1 MHQPQKK
8 GPRILFLTSNLS
20 SFVEGDLRMLRER
33 YPVREVI
40 VGGNPIQSLTQRL
53 SLGITILSGVLG
65 ADMTFSWFA
74 HNHAYLAVMVSRL
87 LGKRS
92 LVVIGGYEV
101 AREPDVGYGALLDQ
115 GLVGKIQYVIE
126 NADCILAVSEF
137 SKREI
142 LQVARPRR
150 IETVYNSVDT
160 SVFYPEDQKENVVL
174 TVCLVSAANI
184 KVKGL
189 DTFIEAAR
197 HFPEAQF
204 VLLGRALDDAIEIL
218 RQKSPENVEFI
229 EPIGQ
234 DEIIWWYRR
243 AKVYCQLS
251 YRESFGVALAEA
263 MSCECVPVVTDRG
276 ALPEVVGDTG
286 FVVPYGD
293 AEATAAAIVKAL
305 QSDGGRAARV
315 RVEKEFSLQERMQK
329 IRSIIEERPV

>member
-33 YPVREVI
+33 YPIREVI

-53 SLGITILSGVLG
+53 SLGLTILSGVLG
-65 ADMTFSWFA
+65 TDMTFSWFA

-92 LVVIGGYEV
+92 LVVVGGYEV
-101 AREPDVGYGALLDQ
+101 AEEPDIGYGALLVPE
-115 GLVGKIQYVIE
+115 LAGKIPYIIE

-142 LQVARPRR
+142 LRAARPRR
-150 IETVYNSVDT
+150 IETVYNGVDT
-160 SVFYPEDQKENVVL
+160 SVFSPGGQKENIVL
-174 TVCLVSAANI
+174 TVCFISTANI
-184 KVKGL
+184 RVKGL
-189 DTFIEAAR
+189 DTYVDAAR
-197 HFPEAQF
+197 RFPETRF
-204 VLLGRALDDAIEIL
+204 VLLGQALDDGLESLKRDA
-218 RQKSPENVEFI
+218 PDNVEFI
-229 EPIGQ
+229 GQ
-234 DEIIWWYRR
+234 VRQEELIRWYRR

-263 MSCECVPVVTDRG
+263 MACECVPVVTDRG

-293 AEATAAAIVKAL
+293 AEATAAAIVVAL
-305 QSDGGRAARV
+305 QSDGGRAARA
-315 RVEKEFSLQERMQK
+315 RVEKEFSLEGRMQT
-329 IRSIIEERPV
+329 IRSIIEERSV